1 MDAPARVERALTG
14 SEPGFLPLEDGAMEQ
29 MEEFESSSLGWQ
41 PNIITSILYLHCW
54 RSWRDLNPHIISDVT
69 DLQSGA

>member
-41 PNIITSILYLHCW
+41 PSIIDLYTTPALLEIVEGLEPPYHF
-54 RSWRDLNPHIISDVT
+54 
-69 DLQSGA
+69 